1 MATPIVV
8 PKLGLATDDA
18 TIVEWKAKEGDWV
31 ERGEVVAVLETQK
44 VEWNVEAEDSG
55 YLHII
60 LVQGEKAAVGS
71 VMGILAE
78 SREELDK
85 LAVSMAPVPDSLTR
99 AEAPSPDVAGSRATQ
114 AEVSDRIKITPVARK
129 MAEEK
134 MLDITRIKGTGPG
147 GRITADDVE
156 KAAEER
162 EGQQRVPEKGAG
174 VFFQGKTIRQSI
186 PMKGMRKAIA
196 DHMVRSLAT
205 AAQLTFLGEA
215 DMTEIV
221 KLREVFKKKQGPV
234 VQKITYTE
242 MLVAVLA
249 RTLKDHPDIN
259 CSIVDNELKIW
270 EDINIGVAVA
280 LGNEGLLVPVVRHAD
295 TLSITEISVKVKE
308 LVEKARTGR
317 LVPDDMAGGTF
328 TITAVGPIGVS
339 LFFTP
344 IINQPECAIMGTG
357 PIMDKPVVR
366 KGEIVAAPIMTYS
379 FTTDHRAING
389 YGAEQFMRTFQETI
403 ETPGLLML

>member
-1 MATPIVV
+1 MAKQIVI
-8 PKLGLATDDA
+8 PKLGLTTDDA
-18 TIVEWKAKEGDWV
+18 TIVEWSAKEGDWV
-31 ERGEVVAVLETQK
+31 EKGTVVAVLETQK
-44 VEWNVEAEDSG
+44 VEWKVEAEASG

-60 LVQGEKAAVGS
+60 LAEGQKAAIGDAI
-71 VMGILAE
+71 GILAE
-78 SREELDK
+78 SKEELEK
-85 LAVSMAPVPDSLTR
+85 IAGSEPPTR
-99 AEAPSPDVAGSRATQ
+99 ASVAKTEAASPEMTAASTAPCETG
-114 AEVSDRIKITPVARK
+114 DRIKITPVARR

-147 GRITADDVE
+147 GRIIAEDVE
-156 KAAEER
+156 KAAEDQTGR
-162 EGQQRVPEKGAG
+162 QKAPEKEAGA
-174 VFFQGKTIRQSI
+174 VIQGKTVKQSI

-196 DHMVRSLAT
+196 DHMTRSLAT

-221 KLREVFKKKQGPV
+221 KLREAFKKKPDPV

-249 RTLKDHPDIN
+249 RTLTRHPDIN
-259 CSIVDNELKIW
+259 CSIIDNELKIW

-280 LGNEGLLVPVVRHAD
+280 LGNEGLVVPVVKHAN
-295 TLSITEISVKVKE
+295 TLSLTQTSLAVKE

-317 LVPDDMAGGTF
+317 LVPDDMTGGTF

-339 LFFTP
+339 VFFTP
-344 IINQPECAIMGTG
+344 VINQPECAIMGTG
-357 PIMDKPVVR
+357 PITDKPVVR
-366 KGEIVAAPIMTYS
+366 KGEIVVAPIMTYS

-389 YGAEQFMRTFQETI
+389 YGAEQFMRTFQEAI